1 MKCALRVLIPA
12 VSEELIVP
20 LNSLICGWVRE
31 IGPGKKCSGEKII
44 LSDHSGD
51 TENRLF
57 PLAMRTEAKSRVHL
71 PSCAVFEVR
80 LGAKVTVNGLMP
92 RDPRGLS

>member
-1 MKCALRVLIPA
+1 MYVRGYDMKCAFSVLIPA

-20 LNSLICGWVRE
+20 LKTLICGSVRE
-31 IGPGKKCSGEKII
+31 IDPGKGCSWEKII

-57 PLAMRTEAKSRVHL
+57 PLAMRIEAKSNVHL

-80 LGAKVTVNGLMP
+80 LGPKYP
-92 RDPRGLS
+92 

>member
-1 MKCALRVLIPA
+1 MKCAFSVLVPA

-20 LNSLICGWVRE
+20 LKTLTCGPIRE
-31 IGPGKKCSGEKII
+31 IDPGKGCSGEKII

-51 TENRLF
+51 RENRLF
-57 PLAMRTEAKSRVHL
+57 PLAMRIEAKSSAHL

-80 LGAKVTVNGLMP
+80 LGPK
-92 RDPRGLS
+92 